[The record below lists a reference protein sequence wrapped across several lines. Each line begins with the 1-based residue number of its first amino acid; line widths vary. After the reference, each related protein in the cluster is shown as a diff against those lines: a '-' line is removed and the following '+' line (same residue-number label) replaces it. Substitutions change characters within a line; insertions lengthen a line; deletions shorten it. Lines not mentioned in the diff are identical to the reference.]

1 MLNKSVNL
9 HGALTTAVVLILF
22 CLAGPATGR
31 GQTLPAPEREML
43 LNGLKIL
50 YWEQPGNP
58 NVLLKLRIHS
68 GAAFDLADKAGMMA
82 LLGDALFPDAA
93 TREYVTEELE
103 GRLEVTTNLDAI
115 DVTLSGKASELE
127 RMIDLLRGA
136 VLTTQLGAENV
147 ATLRTARLKLLSEK
161 PTTAVEIA
169 DAAIAGRLFGAF
181 PYSRPPAGTVAS
193 VTKLDRADLMLGRER
208 FLNADNASLA
218 VIGGVQKARMMRA
231 LRQLLGPWA
240 KAEKTIPSTFRQP
253 PAPDARVLAIDQ
265 PGTDKAE
272 IRLAVRGLSRADND
286 ALLADLLGFIVR
298 DRWQAA
304 VSDLSSVAARHE
316 PHLLP
321 GMFVLS
327 GSAPTASASKA
338 VSAAQEAMRTLAQ
351 SGPSSSELERARTAM
366 QAELSKKMSQ
376 NESIADAWLDVETF
390 KSPRPDTLATLLR
403 SITASDVQRVAAR
416 LFKETPVATVVVGDY
431 DQLKA
436 AFGEKIVRPP
446 GLPDAKVIE
455 RDMPTRKP

>member
-103 GRLEVTTNLDAI
+103 GRLEVTTSLDAI

-147 ATLRTARLKLLSEK
+147 ATLRAARIKLLTEK

-169 DAAIAGRLFGAF
+169 DAAIAGRLFGTF
-181 PYSRPPAGTVAS
+181 PYSRPAAGTVAS
-193 VTKLDRADLMLGRER
+193 VTKLERADLLLGRER

-218 VIGGVQKARMMRA
+218 VVGGVQKARMMRA

-240 KAEKTIPSTFRQP
+240 KA
-253 PAPDARVLAIDQ
+253 
-265 PGTDKAE
+265 
-272 IRLAVRGLSRADND
+272 
-286 ALLADLLGFIVR
+286 
-298 DRWQAA
+298 
-304 VSDLSSVAARHE
+304 
-316 PHLLP
+316 
-321 GMFVLS
+321 
-327 GSAPTASASKA
+327 
-338 VSAAQEAMRTLAQ
+338 
-351 SGPSSSELERARTAM
+351 
-366 QAELSKKMSQ
+366 
-376 NESIADAWLDVETF
+376 
-390 KSPRPDTLATLLR
+390 
-403 SITASDVQRVAAR
+403 
-416 LFKETPVATVVVGDY
+416 
-431 DQLKA
+431 
-436 AFGEKIVRPP
+436 
-446 GLPDAKVIE
+446 
-455 RDMPTRKP
+455 